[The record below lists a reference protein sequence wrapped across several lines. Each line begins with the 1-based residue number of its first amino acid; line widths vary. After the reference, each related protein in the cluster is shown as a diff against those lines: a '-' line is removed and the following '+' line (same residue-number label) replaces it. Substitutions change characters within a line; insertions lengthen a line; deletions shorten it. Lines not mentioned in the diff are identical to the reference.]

1 MDIDDFYA
9 LSTATAPL
17 LGEREV
23 QLSVVD
29 LGLLRVPSG
38 LLEASDPYVELGNGV
53 VVPIPPGDYPVR
65 VTIADVSDEQDGSH
79 LREAYL
85 SVVVSEA
92 PSVTVKA
99 ASGVD
104 GPPPEGEYFGVGVDA
119 GTVGFVDSEAVARSM
134 PEDGGTWYDEVF
146 DSERPDA
153 WFTVMDDDAPLPAG
167 LANVVMPLATAGEN
181 VVLSHSGWGD
191 GWYPLLE
198 TRDSAGN
205 LTGIHI
211 DLQVVGVIEEQLDEV
226 DPPAPVDPAP
236 RGFFARLFGR

>member
-1 MDIDDFYA
+1 MDLADFYA
-9 LSTATAPL
+9 LQTGTAPL
-17 LGEREV
+17 FDERAV

-38 LLEASDPYVELGNGV
+38 LLGASDPYVELDEGV
-53 VVPIPPGDYPVR
+53 VIPIPPGDYPVR

-85 SVVVSEA
+85 SVVLS
-92 PSVTVKA
+92 PNRSTSVA
-99 ASGVD
+99 AARGVD
-104 GPPPEGEYFGVGVDA
+104 GPPPEGQYFGVGVDA
-119 GTVGFVDSEAVARSM
+119 GTVGFVDHEAVARSM
-134 PEDGGTWYDEVF
+134 PADGGTWYEEVF

-153 WFTVMDDDAPLPAG
+153 WFTIMDNESPLPAG

-198 TRDSAGN
+198 TRNSDGE

-211 DLQVVGVIEEQLDEV
+211 DLQVVGVVEEEPDEV
-226 DPPAPVDPAP
+226 PVDEPAP